1 MNIRKATLDDMDGI
15 HRLLDQVGEVHHMG
29 RPDLFKQGAH
39 KYTNDELIQLLN
51 DPEMTIFCAVDQNNW
66 VMGYAFC
73 LSQQH
78 LDHNVLTDIKTL
90 YIDDLCVDETCRG
103 QHIGKQLYHHVLDY
117 AKRNKYYNVTLNVW
131 GFNDSARH
139 FYESC
144 GMSVQ
149 KIGMEQIL

>member
-73 LSQQH
+73 LSQ
-78 LDHNVLTDIKTL
+78 
-90 YIDDLCVDETCRG
+90 
-103 QHIGKQLYHHVLDY
+103 
-117 AKRNKYYNVTLNVW
+117 
-131 GFNDSARH
+131 
-139 FYESC
+139 
-144 GMSVQ
+144 
-149 KIGMEQIL
+149 